1 MADYD
6 PQLIAITTSMSH
18 YVPPV
23 PPGEIY
29 SQGFWHAVL
38 AAILYFSGSVIL
50 TINMVGYFKGHYP
63 QQFDL
68 DDDQRTLILQTM
80 MFFFWMAGGAGIFC
94 AIEDWTFVNALYY
107 ADVVSIAPSRNPTPM
122 ILFTFTPEQWN
133 EPLSSPLVSKI
144 LYYIAYSY
152 IPIPNSMRCQ
162 HMYKLLSVSAPL
174 S

>member
-1 MADYD
+1 MCTLGYRVYRIHRIVADYD

-107 ADVVSIAPSRNPTPM
+107 ADVVSIAPSWNPTPHDF
-122 ILFTFTPEQWN
+122 IYFYP
-133 EPLSSPLVSKI
+133 
-144 LYYIAYSY
+144 
-152 IPIPNSMRCQ
+152 
-162 HMYKLLSVSAPL
+162 
-174 S
+174 